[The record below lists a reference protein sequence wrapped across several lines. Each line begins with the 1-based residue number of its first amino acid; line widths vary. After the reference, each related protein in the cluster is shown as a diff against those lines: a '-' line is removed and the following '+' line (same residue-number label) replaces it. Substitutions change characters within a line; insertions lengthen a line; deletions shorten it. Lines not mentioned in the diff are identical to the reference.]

1 MKRLLLQLFAISSFV
16 LLASSAYGGSRPRYG
31 GTVHILL
38 HDRVISIDPL
48 SDEDRPAARDRM
60 AALAFENLTAIDAQ
74 GHLRPELAVSWHADQ
89 AKRAWQF
96 RLRLANF
103 HDGTVLTA
111 ADVAASLAKS
121 NPAWKYSAVDRQ
133 TVSIET
139 PYAVQQMPELLAL
152 PRYAIV
158 KRQADGNNAPI
169 LIGTGSYKLNQWQAG
184 EHAQFTANEDYW
196 GGRPFADAIE
206 FQMGASLRDQLMD
219 RQLGSFAATELSVDQ
234 IRNVEQNNQTVT
246 LSRPADLLA
255 LVFVQP
261 DSGGR
266 PGRKP
271 VDARVRQALGLTINR
286 AAISNVIFQRRATPA
301 SGLLPQWLTGY
312 EFMFGGATD
321 INRAKEL
328 RADAAAFVVISPIA
342 LAYDFAD
349 PLARL
354 AAERIAVDAR
364 EAGIVVQPYAE
375 SHLYSRAAR
384 GSMNADAVL
393 LRVPLQSL
401 DSSVALTAR
410 IDDLGIAQENTGA
423 ILGATRPEDLLE
435 IERKLLESNRVLPV
449 AHVPQVLWLNT
460 TAHNWQQ
467 ELDGAWNLDQLWM
480 EGAR

>member
-1 MKRLLLQLFAISSFV
+1 M
-16 LLASSAYGGSRPRYG
+16 LLAAGAYGGSRPRYG
-31 GTVHILL
+31 GTVRILL
-38 HDRVISIDPL
+38 HDRVLSIDPL
-48 SDEDRPAARDRM
+48 SDEDRPAARERM
-60 AALAFENLTAIDAQ
+60 AALAFENLTQVDAQ
-74 GHLRPELAVSWHADQ
+74 GRLRPGLAVSWHGDQ
-89 AKRAWQF
+89 AKRAWQC

-111 ADVAASLAKS
+111 ADVATSLAKS
-121 NPAWKYSAVDRQ
+121 NPAWKYSAIDRQ

-139 PYAVQQMPELLAL
+139 PSPVQQLPELLAL

-158 KRQADGNNAPI
+158 KRQADGSNSPI

-206 FQMGASLRDQLMD
+206 FQMGSTLRDQLMD
-219 RQLGSFAATELSVDQ
+219 RQLGPFAATELSIDQ

-255 LVFVQP
+255 LVFLQP

-286 AAISNVIFQRRATPA
+286 AAISNVIFQRKAIPA

-312 EFMFGGATD
+312 EFMFSGATD
-321 INRAKEL
+321 INRAKDL

-364 EAGIVVQPYAE
+364 EAGIIVQPYAE
-375 SHLYSRAAR
+375 SHLYSKAAR

-401 DSSVALTAR
+401 DPSVALATRAE
-410 IDDLGIAQENTGA
+410 DLGLSPESAPA

-449 AHVPQVLWLNT
+449 AHVPQVLWLNN

-467 ELDGAWNLDQLWM
+467 QLNGAWSLDQLWM

>member
-1 MKRLLLQLFAISSFV
+1 MKRLLLQLFATSSF
-16 LLASSAYGGSRPRYG
+16 LLLVAGAYGGSRPRYG
-31 GTVHILL
+31 GTVRVLL
-38 HDRVISIDPL
+38 HDRVLSIDPL

-60 AALAFENLTAIDAQ
+60 AALAFENLTEADAQ
-74 GHLRPELAVSWHADQ
+74 GRLRPGLALSWRADQ
-89 AKRAWQF
+89 SKRAWQF

-169 LIGTGSYKLNQWQAG
+169 LIGTGSYKLNQWQSG
-184 EHAQFTANEDYW
+184 EHAQFIANEDYW

-206 FQMGASLRDQLMD
+206 FQMGLSLREQLMD

-286 AAISNVIFQRRATPA
+286 AAISNVIFQRKATPA

-312 EFMFGGATD
+312 EFMFSGVTD
-321 INRAKEL
+321 ISRAKEL
-328 RADAAAFVVISPIA
+328 RAD
-342 LAYDFAD
+342 
-349 PLARL
+349 

-375 SHLYSRAAR
+375 SHLYSKAAR

-401 DSSVALTAR
+401 DPSVALAAR
-410 IDDLGIAQENTGA
+410 TDDLALSPESAPA

-435 IERKLLESNRVLPV
+435 IERKLLEANRVLPV
-449 AHVPQVLWLNT
+449 AHVPQVLWLNS

-467 ELDGAWNLDQLWM
+467 ELNGGWNLDQLWM